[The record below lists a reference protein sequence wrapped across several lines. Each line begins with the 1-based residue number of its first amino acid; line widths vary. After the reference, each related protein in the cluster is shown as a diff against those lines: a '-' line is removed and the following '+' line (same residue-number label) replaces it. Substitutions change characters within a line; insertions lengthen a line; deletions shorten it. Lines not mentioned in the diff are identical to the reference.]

1 MINAVEDTM
10 QITKESSHDPV
21 QIMAR
26 VMAYLP
32 IILLKSGTA
41 WLKFK
46 RQVKKGERTFQKE
59 LLKQG
64 LDKEIATQFTN
75 QYTSGSNLIKIL
87 LNRP

>member
-1 MINAVEDTM
+1 MGT
-10 QITKESSHDPV
+10 TKESGHDSV

-26 VMAYLP
+26 FMAYLP
-32 IILLKSGTA
+32 FLLLKSGTA
-41 WLKFK
+41 WLTFK
-46 RQVKKGERTFQKE
+46 RRVKKGGRTFQKE

-87 LNRP
+87 FNRS